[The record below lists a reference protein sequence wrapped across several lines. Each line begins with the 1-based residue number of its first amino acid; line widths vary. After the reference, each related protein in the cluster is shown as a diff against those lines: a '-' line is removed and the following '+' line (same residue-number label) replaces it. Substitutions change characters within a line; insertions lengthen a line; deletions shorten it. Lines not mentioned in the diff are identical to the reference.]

1 MTNTD
6 CGAPLPQNP
15 LSPEGGALK
24 ARLYI
29 GLVHYPIKS
38 KDGGIVQTSMTNL
51 DIHDIARTART
62 YNLSGYYLIA
72 PPVCQLEVVNKIIGH
87 WSNGFGLEYNSDRSD
102 ALALVKMAGSVSEAC
117 DSITGETGRK
127 TVVIVT
133 DAKIHQ
139 DLRNITCISMQNML
153 KLHDF
158 NFLLLFGTGWGLAEA
173 VIAKADYILE
183 PVRPLTVHNYNHL
196 SVRAAVAIIIDRV
209 VGENVFI

>member
-1 MTNTD
+1 MINPAGGP
-6 CGAPLPQNP
+6 GAINP
-15 LSPEGGALK
+15 VSAENGALK
-24 ARLYI
+24 AKLYI

-72 PPVCQLEVVNKIIGH
+72 PPACQLEVVDKIISH

-102 ALALVKMAGSVSEAC
+102 ALALVKKAGTIEEVR
-117 DSITGETGRK
+117 DLITAETGRK
-127 TVVIVT
+127 TSVIVT

-158 NFLLLFGTGWGLAEA
+158 NFLLLFGTGWGLADA
-173 VIAKADYILE
+173 VMARADHILE

-196 SVRAAVAIIIDRV
+196 SVRAAAAIIIDRV
-209 VGENVFI
+209 VGENIFI